1 MSECL
6 HILVKGRVQ
15 GVYFRAYTQKQAVRL
30 NLKGFVRNLA
40 DGSVE
45 IVASGQPEELQKL
58 VAWCHKGP
66 VLAKVSEVVV
76 NPHPVGEHFEGFEI
90 RPG

>member
-6 HILVKGRVQ
+6 HIIVKGRVQ
-15 GVYFRAYTQKQAVRL
+15 GVYFRAYTQKQAVKL
-30 NLKGFVRNLA
+30 NVSGFVRNLA

-45 IVASGQPEELQKL
+45 IVASGHREDLQKL

-66 VLAKVSEVVV
+66 VLAKVADVMVH
-76 NPHPVGEHFEGFEI
+76 PHQASEHFDGFEI
-90 RPG
+90 R

>member
-6 HILVKGRVQ
+6 HIIVKGRVQ
-15 GVYFRAYTQKQAVRL
+15 GVYFRAYTQKQAVKL
-30 NLKGFVRNLA
+30 NVKGFVRNLA

-45 IVASGQPEELQKL
+45 IIGNGHPDDLQKL

-66 VLAKVSEVVV
+66 MLAKVSEVIV
-76 NPHPVGEHFEGFEI
+76 NPHAASEHFELFEI
-90 RPG
+90 R

>member
-6 HILVKGRVQ
+6 HIIVKGRVQ
-15 GVYFRAYTQKQAVRL
+15 GVYFRAYTQKQAVKL
-30 NLKGFVRNLA
+30 NVSGFVRNLA

-45 IVASGQPEELQKL
+45 IVASGHREDLQKL

-66 VLAKVSEVVV
+66 VLAKVSEVIAS
-76 NPHPVGEHFEGFEI
+76 PHDAGEHFDGFEI
-90 RPG
+90 R